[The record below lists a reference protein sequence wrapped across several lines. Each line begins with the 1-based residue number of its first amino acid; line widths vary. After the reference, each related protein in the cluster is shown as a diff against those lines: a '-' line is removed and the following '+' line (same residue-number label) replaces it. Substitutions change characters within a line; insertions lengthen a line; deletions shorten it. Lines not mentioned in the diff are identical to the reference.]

1 MNKKK
6 ISVCLNVL
14 LIVLEIIGLF
24 LSIKSLGTNVF
35 IYYTQL
41 SNLFLLVTAILYLFN
56 NYIKSRII
64 DIMKFGSTLSVL
76 ITFLVVIF
84 VLGPTTNLGYKWLLF
99 EGANLLYHVTCPIL
113 AVITFLF
120 FDNIKI
126 NGLKDVLGAFVF
138 TFIYSI
144 VFILLNLFGVLEGP
158 YPFLMVRS
166 NPIYESIFWFIVI
179 DGGAILLGMG
189 LEKLKNII

>member
-6 ISVCLNVL
+6 ISIFLNI
-14 LIVLEIIGLF
+14 LIIILEIIGIF
-24 LSIKSLGTNVF
+24 LSVKSLGTNVF

-41 SNLFLLVTAILYLFN
+41 SNLFLLVTAILYLFKD
-56 NYIKSRII
+56 YIKSRII

-84 VLGPTTNLGYKWLLF
+84 VLGPTTNLGYKWLLL
-99 EGANLLYHVTCPIL
+99 EGANLLYHITCPIL

-126 NGLKDVLGAFVF
+126 KGFKDVLGAFVF
-138 TFIYSI
+138 TLVYSI
-144 VFILLNLFGVLEGP
+144 VFILLNIFGVLEGP

-166 NPIYESIFWFIVI
+166 NPIYESIFWIVVI
-179 DGGAILLGMG
+179 DGGAILLGYI
-189 LEKLKNII
+189 LEKIKNKI

>member
-126 NGLKDVLGAFVF
+126 NGLKDVLGAFAF
-138 TFIYSI
+138 TFIYSM